1 MSFIRLIRTGEGML
15 SVIPDDDA
23 ARASASNISSEF
35 WTDVKNLVE
44 VSDELR
50 EDISTIAF
58 DLQDLRRWVHYKLAE
73 IEKQKLDPKPSSRSS
88 RSRGGRVSF
97 PRSKPTPRRGMDYTG
112 RYLTRPLRA
121 RTPPAARISII

>member
-1 MSFIRLIRTGEGML
+1 ML

-23 ARASASNISSEF
+23 ARASASNILAEKSHSAF
-35 WTDVKNLVE
+35 WKDVKNLVE

-50 EDISTIAF
+50 EDVSTIAF

-73 IEKQKLDPKPSSRSS
+73 IEKQTLDPKPSSRSS

-121 RTPPAARISII
+121 RPPPAARISII